1 MGRGGAGKG
10 KALFQKGLPL
20 PRMLS
25 FSPSFPTTEKGTN
38 IFHIFALL

>member
-1 MGRGGAGKG
+1 MGARGKG

-20 PRMLS
+20 PPHAFNL
-25 FSPSFPTTEKGTN
+25 PSFPTMEKGTN